1 MRASACP
8 ERAKLGVDQAM
19 SEQGIKKAELAWR
32 LGWRKPQVERLFDL
46 RHVCRLDQS
55 EAAAGVRGRRLE
67 VCVFFGGE
75 SRW

>member
-32 LGWRKPQVERLFDL
+32 LGWHTLKVDLLSDL
-46 RHVCRLDQS
+46 RHASRLDQI
-55 EAAAGVRGRRLE
+55 EAAAWVLARRLR
-67 VCVFFGGE
+67 VRVG
-75 SRW
+75 

>member
-32 LGWRKPQVERLFDL
+32 LGWHTPLVDWLSDL
-46 RHVCRLDQS
+46 RHASRLDQS
-55 EAAAGVRGRRLE
+55 EAAAGVLGYW
-67 VCVFFGGE
+67 GGA
-75 SRW
+75 SK

>member
-32 LGWRKPQVERLFDL
+32 LGWHKPQVERLFDL
-46 RHVCRLDQS
+46 RHVCRLDQI
-55 EAAAGVRGRRLE
+55 EAAAWVLARRLR
-67 VCVFFGGE
+67 VRVG
-75 SRW
+75 